1 MSSRTARKT
10 FSYRGVDTVDMS
22 TQEQSASTATRETH
36 SPDVVVVGAGTAGC
50 YAAATLAREGY
61 DAVLVERKSEEE
73 AGHIACG
80 DALKGASAFPDS
92 IPKSQ
97 IEPAFTN
104 TDVDHGRFEIPQ
116 EDTVLEIPVPGELAV
131 IDRWEYGR
139 RIIEGAIEAGVEI
152 HYDTV
157 VRDVI
162 QNDDGRVTG
171 VEAISKGQPRRYEAA
186 FVVDAAGSLSVL
198 QDYTDFS
205 ESTFD
210 TNVNYTHFCS
220 AYREVVHVEE
230 PVDWHDA
237 LVFKP
242 TERAAGYLWYFPRT
256 ETEINAGLGFQM
268 TEEPMELVED
278 LKRDLENRAEFQGAE
293 VEDKLGAALPTR
305 RPYDSAVHP
314 GYVAVGDAAGHVNPT
329 TGGGIAGAAY
339 AGKYAAE
346 AIVDGL
352 EDGDHGEAVLWEYNE
367 RVMDHF
373 GARYAALDVYNIL
386 STAVDVDDLM
396 GLLAA
401 MPGEKLAEALYE
413 GSASFGPKLAAESLY
428 KSRGHWGTIW
438 NLYQTKRRADALL
451 AHYENY
457 PDHPAGLE
465 HWQRRRDELM
475 DAVYETTGADPKY

>member
-1 MSSRTARKT
+1 
-10 FSYRGVDTVDMS
+10 MS
-22 TQEQSASTATRETH
+22 TQEQSTAAASETH

-50 YAAATLAREGY
+50 YAAATVAREGY
-61 DAVLVERKSEEE
+61 DAVVLERKTEDE

-80 DALKGASAFPDS
+80 DALKGADAFPES

-104 TDVDHGRFEIPQ
+104 TGVDHGRFEIPQ
-116 EDTVLEIPVPGELAV
+116 EDTVLEIPIPGELAV

-139 RIIEGAIEAGVEI
+139 LIIEGAADAGADF

-157 VRDVI
+157 VKNVT
-162 QNDDGRVTG
+162 QADDGRVTG
-171 VEAISKGQPRRYEAA
+171 VEAMRKGESRTYEAD
-186 FVVDAAGSLSVL
+186 VVIDAAGSLSVL
-198 QDYTDFS
+198 QDNVDFS
-205 ESTFD
+205 TSTFD
-210 TNVNYTHFCS
+210 TNVNYSHFCS
-220 AYREVVHVEE
+220 AYREVVRVDDPVEW
-230 PVDWHDA
+230 DDA

-256 ETEINAGLGFQM
+256 DTEINAGLGFQM
-268 TEEPMELVED
+268 TEEPMKLVDD
-278 LKRDLENRAEFQGAE
+278 LKRDLENRPEFRGAE

-314 GYVAVGDAAGHVNPT
+314 GYMAVGDAAGHVNPT

-346 AIVDGL
+346 AAVEGL
-352 EDGDHGEAVLWEYNE
+352 ETGDVSEKTLWEYNE

-401 MPGEKLAEALYE
+401 MPGEKLAEALYS
-413 GSASFGPKLAAESLY
+413 GSTSIGPKLAAESLY
-428 KSRGHWGTIW
+428 ESYGHWGTII
-438 NLYQTKRRADALL
+438 NLFRTKRRADDLL
-451 AHYENY
+451 ELYEEY
-457 PDHPAGLE
+457 PHHPAALK
-465 HWQRRRDELM
+465 HWQQRRDDLM
-475 DAVYETTGADPKY
+475 EKVYETTGADPKY

>member
-1 MSSRTARKT
+1 MS
-10 FSYRGVDTVDMS
+10 V
-22 TQEQSASTATRETH
+22 QERSAGAAAGETR

-50 YAAATLAREGY
+50 YAAATVAREGY
-61 DAVLVERKSEEE
+61 DVVVLERKTEEE

-80 DALKGASAFPDS
+80 DALKGADAFPDA

-139 RIIEGAIEAGVEI
+139 RIIEGAGAAGAEF

-157 VRDVI
+157 VQDVL
-162 QNDDGRVTG
+162 QGDGGRVTG
-171 VEAISKGQPRRYEAA
+171 VRATRNGEPREYEADL
-186 FVVDAAGSLSVL
+186 VVDAAGSLSLL
-198 QDYTDFS
+198 QDKVDFS
-205 ESTFD
+205 SSTFD
-210 TNVNYTHFCS
+210 TNVDYSQFCS
-220 AYREVVHVEE
+220 AYREIVHVEE

-268 TEEPMELVED
+268 TEEPMKLVED
-278 LKRDLENRAEFQGAE
+278 LKRDLREREEFRGAR

-314 GYVAVGDAAGHVNPT
+314 GFVAVGDAAGHVNPT

-346 AIVDGL
+346 QAVEAL
-352 EDGDHGEAVLWEYNE
+352 ETGDPSEETLWRYNE

-373 GARYAALDVYNIL
+373 GARYAALDVYNVL

-401 MPGEKLAEALYE
+401 LPGDKLAEALYS
-413 GSASFGPKLAAESLY
+413 GSTDVGWKLKLESLL

-438 NLYQTKRRADALL
+438 TLYRTKRRADEIL
-451 AHYENY
+451 AHYEAY
-457 PDHPAGLE
+457 PSSPDGLAA
-465 HWQRRRDELM
+465 WRRERDDLM
-475 DAVYETTGADPKY
+475 ERVYETTGAEPKY